1 LLVKVTFLYTSHVKI
16 LLSVYYIVVWTFFLH
31 TLETYE
37 VLLIYSVFEVAVQP
51 PLSHRAALQIAPHNL
66 LCSGTSS

>member
-1 LLVKVTFLYTSHVKI
+1 MY
-16 LLSVYYIVVWTFFLH
+16 FLH
-31 TLETYE
+31 TLETFE

-51 PLSHRAALQIAPHNL
+51 PPSHRAALQIAPHNL